1 MKNDDISMFT
11 NALIAMKEDIKKQ
24 KEKEYKRL
32 WKEIEHPLNFIYF
45 LKGLTVY
52 ELKEMADNLDA
63 AGISTLKKEQLAEAM
78 NTVVQ
83 DRIRNIFRKNLIV
96 KEINLIEQI
105 NLNGGTIPYT
115 NEDMDM
121 LFHLRELGIVFTGTL
136 DKKKIITI
144 PAELRVCI
152 GAELNDINRKIIAN
166 RDKWIKVSRGIL
178 YYYGI
183 LLVGD
188 LRQLAS
194 NLLDKEIRH
203 EEYYELLG
211 LNMKYIKKI
220 KNYGMYIYYGDIYS
234 PKEILE
240 NIEARA
246 TLDYYPLT
254 LKMVLEAGEED
265 FVYFDKYQDN
275 VLRFLKK
282 TSKISEDIL
291 KEKISEAVNLIRNG
305 YKFGIIF
312 SQLASLTEFKDINEA
327 NELVG
332 YVSEINN
339 NLRLWELKGHTPNEL
354 LKIEKPNLIPLP
366 KTNLTVIKN
375 NVIGRNDPCPC
386 GSGKK
391 YKKCCGDKNQKS

>member
-1 MKNDDISMFT
+1 MRNDELSIMLT
-11 NALIAMKEDIKKQ
+11 NALNEMKEDIKKQ
-24 KEKEYKRL
+24 KEKEQKKL

-52 ELKEMADNLDA
+52 ELKEMADNLDVE
-63 AGISTLKKEQLAEAM
+63 GISTLKKEQLAEAM
-78 NTVVQ
+78 HTVVQ
-83 DRIRNIFRKNLIV
+83 DRIRNIFRQNLILREL
-96 KEINLIEQI
+96 KLIERI
-105 NLNGGTIPYT
+105 KLNGGTIPYT

-152 GAELNDINRKIIAN
+152 GAELNDINRKIITK

-194 NLLDKEIRH
+194 NFLDEEIRH
-203 EEYYELLG
+203 EEYFEFLL

-220 KNYGMYIYYGDIYS
+220 KNYGMYIYYGDINS

-240 NIEARA
+240 NIEARDII
-246 TLDYYPLT
+246 DYYPLT
-254 LKMVLEAGEED
+254 LNMVLEAGEED

-275 VLRFLKK
+275 VLRFFKK
-282 TSKISEDIL
+282 TSKVSEDIL
-291 KEKISEAVNLIRNG
+291 KEKISETVNLLRNG
-305 YKFGIIF
+305 YKFGLII
-312 SQLASLTEFKDINEA
+312 SQLVTLTEFKDIDEA

-332 YVSEINN
+332 YVAELNN

-354 LKIEKPNLIPLP
+354 RKIEKLNLSPLP
-366 KTNLTVIKN
+366 KSNITVIKSN
-375 NVIGRNDPCPC
+375 LIGRNDPCPC

-391 YKKCCGDKNQKS
+391 YKKCCGDKI